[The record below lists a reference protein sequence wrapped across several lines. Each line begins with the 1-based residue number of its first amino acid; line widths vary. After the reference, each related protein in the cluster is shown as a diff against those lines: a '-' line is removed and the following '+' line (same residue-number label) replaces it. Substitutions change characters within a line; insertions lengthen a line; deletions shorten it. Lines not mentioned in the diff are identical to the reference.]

1 MSFPSF
7 VPYAPEYAV
16 LVLIQ
21 AAAVLLPRRVA
32 TIGSLGH
39 HTLLGLL
46 PLAAIGGLVVAM
58 DSYQPLVSRLVDLA
72 AIGTPFA
79 MLLGLV
85 AYRRSV
91 AWFALLAVPAY
102 WIAWKHPGG
111 TWADLSTDVLILGAG
126 ATLAWLTTAVAP
138 RVALAIG
145 IVLAT
150 IVDVYQVL
158 VTQQVQV
165 VSNALEAA
173 MPPSGLPHLQE
184 AQLHGSTMGWGDVY
198 LAALLGT
205 LVAHSRRTRVLAA
218 AAVAVGGLIEGFGF
232 NRTDTL
238 PATVPVAVALLA
250 ACLSD
255 RVTLAG
261 ETRDG
266 GDRSHGND
274 GAARRE
280 ASDRRRLDRRRWS
293 VRRQGSGDR

>member
-7 VPYAPEYAV
+7 VPYSPEYAV
-16 LVLIQ
+16 LILVQ
-21 AAAVLLPRRVA
+21 AAAVLLPRPVA
-32 TIGSLGH
+32 TIGSLRR

-58 DSYQPLVSRLVDLA
+58 DSYQPLVHRLVDLA

-91 AWFALLAVPAY
+91 AWLALAAIPTY

-111 TWADLSTDVLILGAG
+111 TWGDLSTDVLILGGG

-138 RVALAIG
+138 RAALGIG

-173 MPPSGLPHLQE
+173 APPSGLPHLQE
-184 AQLHGSTMGWGDVY
+184 AQLHGSTLGWGDVY

-205 LVAHSRRTRVLAA
+205 LVAHSRRTRLLAA
-218 AAVAVGGLIEGFGF
+218 GVVCLGGLVEGFGF
-232 NRTDTL
+232 DRTDTL

-250 ACLSD
+250 ACLTD

-261 ETRDG
+261 DTSDEK
-266 GDRSHGND
+266 DRTHGSD

-280 ASDRRRLDRRRWS
+280 APDRRRLDRRRGPL
-293 VRRQGSGDR
+293 RRHGSGDR